1 MKYIQYI
8 NGDDANGEGVRC
20 TLFVSGCEM
29 ACKGCHN
36 PESWKT
42 NAGEEYTKEFE
53 DQIIEDLKNPY
64 ISGLSLSGGHPLHP
78 KNYST
83 VLSLCKRAR
92 EDVGKNVWIWSG
104 LTLEQL
110 REDYRREILE
120 YIDVLVDGKYVAE
133 LPPLI
138 YRGSSNQRIW
148 DVSDVDNII
157 PHEKD

>member
-1 MKYIQYI
+1 MNYIQYI

-53 DQIIEDLKNPY
+53 DQIIEDLKNSY

-83 VLSLCKRAR
+83 VLSLCKRVR
-92 EDVGKNVWIWSG
+92 EDVGKNVWLWSG

-110 REDYRREILE
+110 REDYRGGILE
-120 YIDVLVDGKYVAE
+120 YIDVLVDGKYIAE